1 MGIHLYRIDDRLI
14 HGQVVVGWGQP
25 LNIRFLVLVDD
36 LVASSDWEKDLYRM
50 AVPPEMEIY
59 FADVV
64 TAIRNHAQYASDPR
78 PGILITGDISSM
90 QRLVREVKA
99 IGTSPGRPRREA
111 SLRFSHARGR
121 APAPRPRGRWGRG
134 DGAGRPLGAR
144 EAALRSARGRIAM
157 ILLEALPIALLGALL
172 GLDVVSFPQAMVS
185 RPIVA
190 ATLAGSLVGNPP
202 AGLLIGVVLEMIALD
217 TLPFGASR
225 YPEWGSAAVVG
236 GALFAAQ
243 PAGMP
248 GALPAST
255 LAALLT
261 ASISGWSMVV
271 LRRTIAGR
279 LERSRDRIE
288 DGSRDALLSLHLSGM
303 SLDLLRG
310 GLVTLIAMMIFG
322 SLVRAIVAVWG
333 SDSAPSHAV
342 VVVVAATVAG
352 GALWKVFH
360 SVRWVLWF
368 FFGGLLGWAA
378 LLVTR

>member
-1 MGIHLYRIDDRLI
+1 
-14 HGQVVVGWGQP
+14 
-25 LNIRFLVLVDD
+25 
-36 LVASSDWEKDLYRM
+36 
-50 AVPPEMEIY
+50 
-59 FADVV
+59 
-64 TAIRNHAQYASDPR
+64 
-78 PGILITGDISSM
+78 
-90 QRLVREVKA
+90 
-99 IGTSPGRPRREA
+99 
-111 SLRFSHARGR
+111 
-121 APAPRPRGRWGRG
+121 
-134 DGAGRPLGAR
+134 
-144 EAALRSARGRIAM
+144 M

-190 ATLAGSLVGNPP
+190 ATLAGSFVGNPP